1 VDPLTHA
8 ISGAALAR
16 AFPKEKLPTQQLV
29 LIILLAMAP
38 DSDIVLRLISDPL
51 YLQHHRGL
59 THSLLM
65 LPLWGWLIFSLSS
78 RQVKQN
84 PAMPKLIGLA
94 LLLHISLD
102 VITTYGT
109 MLLAPVSDKRFSFD
123 LVFIIDPLFS
133 LCLLIPLL
141 LGFIWKRQLRSLSIL
156 SFVAALAY
164 LTLAYSNQQQ
174 AIELTKKAYPDAIA
188 YHALPMAFSPFN
200 WQLIATYPN
209 HYARA
214 AVNLKPDFPGLA
226 PLFDDAFVTTLLST
240 KIRDANHIVWQELP
254 AMHTV
259 TNVEQLPGTAFY
271 AWFTRFPVLLRQ
283 DSESI
288 DFGDLAFGGGAPGVN
303 PSFQLHI
310 DLMNDLANDLTND
323 LQSGSPA
330 SKPQAWLIWRGD
342 RKSELKQTT
351 TPFNWLSLHSRNQ
364 TDQHRTTN
372 RR

>member
-16 AFPKEKLPTQQLV
+16 AFPKQPLSTKQLF

-38 DSDIVLRLISDPL
+38 DSDIVLRLISDPV

-65 LPLWGWLIFSLSS
+65 LPLWGWLIFNLSS

-102 VITTYGT
+102 VVTTYGT
-109 MLLAPVSDKRFSFD
+109 MLFAPVSDKRFSVD
-123 LVFIIDPLFS
+123 LLFIIDPIFS
-133 LCLLIPLL
+133 LCLLIPVL
-141 LGFIWKRQLRSLSIL
+141 LGFIWKRQARRLSTL
-156 SFVAALAY
+156 SFVVALAY
-164 LTLAYSNQQQ
+164 LLLAYSNQQQ
-174 AIELTKKAYPDAIA
+174 AIELTRKAHPDAIA
-188 YHALPMAFSPFN
+188 FHALPLAFSPFN
-200 WQLIATYPN
+200 WQLIAEYPN

-214 AVNLKPDFPGLA
+214 AVNLKPGFPGLR
-226 PLFDDAFVTTLLST
+226 PVFDKAFVTTLLST
-240 KIRDANHIVWQELP
+240 QMSVPDQIQWQKLP

-259 TNVEQLPGTAFY
+259 NHLDQLPGTAFY
-271 AWFTRFPVLLRQ
+271 AWFTRFPVLLKQ
-283 DSESI
+283 DKDAI

-310 DLMNDLANDLTND
+310 ELPKNKVL
-323 LQSGSPA
+323 
-330 SKPQAWLIWRGD
+330 SKPRAWLIWRND
-342 RKSELKQTT
+342 RKSELKQTAA
-351 TPFNWLSLHSRNQ
+351 PFNWLSRK
-364 TDQHRTTN
+364 
-372 RR
+372 